1 MAAKKPTK
9 KTTSTGSPTLDAAN
23 AAKKFKAPKDYKP
36 LTTAQK
42 VAMVASVVGP
52 GKVVKGAKA
61 IKDEIVMAKAG
72 WNAAAKANYR
82 ASVKRGTYADARRV
96 ANNKAVGIASAR
108 QTSAKLGE
116 SLGAPAKDI
125 KVVQKSITKRGGIG
139 PINKVTSKAEARALK
154 AANKPTRASKNP
166 DTAAVKR
173 IAEANRGLGQKEP
186 YATRNAQERVD
197 ILNAHFG
204 KAKGYKGNS
213 TPPKKAII
221 KKKSK

>member
-9 KTTSTGSPTLDAAN
+9 KATSTGSPTLDAAN
-23 AAKKFKAPKDYKP
+23 AAKKFKAPKNYKP

-42 VAMVASVVGP
+42 LAMAASIVGP

-61 IKDEIVMAKAG
+61 IKDEYIMAKAG
-72 WNAAAKANYR
+72 WSAAGKASHR
-82 ASVKRGTYADARRV
+82 ASRKADDFVGRARPIDLKTELKKGLKQKT
-96 ANNKAVGIASAR
+96 KA
-108 QTSAKLGE
+108 
-116 SLGAPAKDI
+116 D
-125 KVVQKSITKRGGIG
+125 
-139 PINKVTSKAEARALK
+139 ARALK

-213 TPPKKAII
+213 TSPKKAII

>member
-1 MAAKKPTK
+1 MAAKKPIK

-23 AAKKFKAPKDYKP
+23 AAKNFKAPKDYKP

-42 VAMVASVVGP
+42 VAMAASVLPAGRAAKVAGKVASKVT
-52 GKVVKGAKA
+52 GKAANKVAKA
-61 IKDEIVMAKAG
+61 INKGTEGNKIADGGYMVDKYYHGGTQSIK
-72 WNAAAKANYR
+72 NAI
-82 ASVKRGTYADARRV
+82 TAR
-96 ANNKAVGIASAR
+96 
-108 QTSAKLGE
+108 
-116 SLGAPAKDI
+116 
-125 KVVQKSITKRGGIG
+125 
-139 PINKVTSKAEARALK
+139 KVTNIRAKEIKKSYTESAQANARGLK

-166 DTAAVKR
+166 DTAAVKKL
-173 IAEANRGLGQKEP
+173 AESNRQLGQKEP

-213 TPPKKAII
+213 TSPKKAIL